1 MGAASTLVPMAT
13 APIMGYL
20 ICGGLYHDMDYA
32 RLELLKLLGEH
43 EHIRVRV
50 AEDYRDRS
58 AIAAADFLVTYTC
71 DVIPDAAQQESLR
84 AFLSAGRRWL
94 ALHGT
99 NSVLRFLKGRGWEAP
114 RTAPEFMAM
123 LGSQFLA
130 HPPIK
135 RYRVEVSDVSHPL
148 VAGIDAFEVD
158 DELYLSEYH
167 GAQHALLHTH
177 FRGEAPGFVARYWPG
192 GTAAARDPAASGDA
206 AAVDGAAAKIC
217 DRQPVMYLHPHAGGE
232 VLYCTLGH
240 CRGKYDMRPMMA
252 EYPTVERGSW
262 KLPVYQEL
270 MRRGIRWAA
279 RLSN

>member
-1 MGAASTLVPMAT
+1 MAP
-13 APIMGYL
+13 APISGYL
-20 ICGGLYHDMDYA
+20 VCGGSYHDMDYA

-50 AEDYRDRS
+50 AEDYRDGS
-58 AIAAADFLVTYTC
+58 AIAAANFLVTYTC

-84 AFLSAGRRWL
+84 AFLSAGGRWL

-99 NSVLRFLKGRGWEAP
+99 NSVLRYLKGRGWDAP

-123 LGSQFLA
+123 VGSQFLA
-130 HPPIK
+130 HPPIE
-135 RYRVEVSDVSHPL
+135 RYRVEVSDASHPL

-167 GAQHALLHTH
+167 GVQHALLHTH

-192 GTAAARDPAASGDA
+192 GTAAAPAATASGDA
-206 AAVDGAAAKIC
+206 AAERGAAAPNGSHSKAS
-217 DRQPVMYLHPHAGGE
+217 DRQPVMYLHSHAGGE

-240 CRGKYDMRPMMA
+240 CRGKYDMRPMTP

-262 KLPVYQEL
+262 KLPVYHEL

-279 RLSN
+279 RLPN